1 MRWYIVASGLLMKT
15 VMKMLFPLMLFVWTL
30 PVLGQTPDLAAT
42 DACLPRVL
50 AMNEIARGWQQR
62 ALAAEA
68 ELAKMRAQAELVKA
82 RVQADRLQLDALAGQ
97 SSSRPSSSSSS
108 SSVNAASGYA
118 PYSNSSAKTE
128 HVRGYVRKDG
138 TVVQPYMR
146 RPRSR

>member
-1 MRWYIVASGLLMKT
+1 
-15 VMKMLFPLMLFVWTL
+15 
-30 PVLGQTPDLAAT
+30 
-42 DACLPRVL
+42 
-50 AMNEIARGWQQR
+50 MNEIARGWQQR

-68 ELAKMRAQAELVKA
+68 ELAKLRAQAELVKA
-82 RVQADRLQLDALAGQ
+82 RVQADRLQLDALARQ
-97 SSSRPSSSSSS
+97 SSSRPSSSSSGNAS
-108 SSVNAASGYA
+108 SEYV

>member
-1 MRWYIVASGLLMKT
+1 MRWYIVASELLMKT

-82 RVQADRLQLDALAGQ
+82 RVQADRLQLDALARQ
-97 SSSRPSSSSSS
+97 SSSRPSSSSS
-108 SSVNAASGYA
+108 VNAPSESV

-146 RPRSR
+146 SPRSR

>member
-1 MRWYIVASGLLMKT
+1 MASRLLPKP
-15 VMKMLFPLMLFVWTL
+15 VMKMLFPLVLCVWAL
-30 PVLGQTPDLAAT
+30 PASGQTPDLATA

-68 ELAKMRAQAELVKA
+68 ELAKIRAQAELVKA
-82 RVQADRLQLDALAGQ
+82 RVQGDRLELDALASQ
-97 SSSRPSSSSSS
+97 SSSRPSSSSSVSASS
-108 SSVNAASGYA
+108 SSV
-118 PYSNSSAKTE
+118 PYSDSSAKTE
-128 HVRGYVRKDG
+128 YVRGYVRKDG

>member
-1 MRWYIVASGLLMKT
+1 MKKPLSSALLA
-15 VMKMLFPLMLFVWTL
+15 LSLLG
-30 PVLGQTPDLAAT
+30 VLSAPGQTPDLT
-42 DACLPRVL
+42 TPDACLPRVL

-68 ELAKMRAQAELVKA
+68 ELARIRAQADLAKA
-82 RVQADRLQLDALAGQ
+82 RAQADRMRFDAAIANQ
-97 SSSRPSSSSSS
+97 SYSQPSSSNS
-108 SSVNAASGYA
+108 APSGYGSA
-118 PYSNSSAKTE
+118 PSSNSSAKTE

>member
-1 MRWYIVASGLLMKT
+1 MKA
-15 VMKMLFPLMLFVWTL
+15 VMKILFPLVLCVWAL
-30 PVLGQTPDLAAT
+30 PAIGQTSDLAAA

-50 AMNEIARGWQQR
+50 AMNEIARAWQQR

-82 RVQADRLQLDALAGQ
+82 RVQADRLQLDALASQ
-97 SSSRPSSSSSS
+97 SSSRPSSSS
-108 SSVNAASGYA
+108 VNAPSEHV

-138 TVVQPYMR
+138 TVVQAYMR

>member
-1 MRWYIVASGLLMKT
+1 MKA
-15 VMKMLFPLMLFVWTL
+15 VMKMLFPLVLCIWTL
-30 PVLGQTPDLAAT
+30 PALGQTPDLAAA

-82 RVQADRLQLDALAGQ
+82 RVQADRVRLDALASQ
-97 SSSRPSSSSSS
+97 SSAQPSS
-108 SSVNAASGYA
+108 ASAPSEYA
-118 PYSNSSAKTE
+118 PYSNSSTKTE
-128 HVRGYVRKDG
+128 HVSGYVRKDG

-146 RPRSR
+146 HPRSR

>member
-1 MRWYIVASGLLMKT
+1 
-15 VMKMLFPLMLFVWTL
+15 MKMLFPLVLCVWAL
-30 PVLGQTPDLAAT
+30 PALGQTPDLATA

-68 ELAKMRAQAELVKA
+68 ELAKIRAQAELVKA
-82 RVQADRLQLDALAGQ
+82 RLEADRLQLDALASQ
-97 SSSRPSSSSSS
+97 SSSQPSSASVPSEYRSAPSS
-108 SSVNAASGYA
+108 
-118 PYSNSSAKTE
+118 SNSSAKTE

>member
-1 MRWYIVASGLLMKT
+1 
-15 VMKMLFPLMLFVWTL
+15 MKMLFPLVLCVVAL
-30 PVLGQTPDLAAT
+30 PALGQTPDLATA

-68 ELAKMRAQAELVKA
+68 ELGRMRAQAELVKA
-82 RVQADRLQLDALAGQ
+82 RAQADRLRFDATIASQ
-97 SSSRPSSSSSS
+97 SSSQPSS
-108 SSVNAASGYA
+108 ASA
-118 PYSNSSAKTE
+118 PSEYRSAPSSNSSAKTE
-128 HVRGYVRKDG
+128 HVSGYVRKDG

>member
-1 MRWYIVASGLLMKT
+1 
-15 VMKMLFPLMLFVWTL
+15 MKMLFPLVLCVCAL
-30 PVLGQTPDLAAT
+30 PASGQTPALATA

-68 ELAKMRAQAELVKA
+68 ELAKIRAQAELVKA
-82 RVQADRLQLDALAGQ
+82 RVQGDRLELDALASQ
-97 SSSRPSSSSSS
+97 SSSRPSSSSPVSASS
-108 SSVNAASGYA
+108 SSV
-118 PYSNSSAKTE
+118 PSAKTE
-128 HVRGYVRKDG
+128 YVGGYVRKDG